1 MEVYDIESI
10 SEDNASLMFVV
21 VEESLLILLS
31 PGEIASFPLTVI
43 PQQDDSMTNAMKRL
57 SEGLRHLVCFR

>member
-21 VEESLLILLS
+21 VEESLPILLS
-31 PGEIASFPLTVI
+31 PGEIVSFPLTVI

-57 SEGLRHLVCFR
+57 SEGLHHLVRFR